1 MSTGI
6 AAHAKYFRG
15 KTHAL
20 PCPAMRAMRGIK
32 ERDTRSLP
40 GMKSGNEL
48 KIILKA
54 VPVWGNVCLFIKHKE
69 EKIMLDL
76 LKKSILTG
84 VGLALM
90 TKDKAEE
97 LAKELVKK
105 GELSEKEGKEFI
117 DEMLKKSKQAGKDME
132 AKVDDL
138 VKKALKKA
146 NVATREDLAG
156 LEKEIKR
163 LKKETHKE

>member
-1 MSTGI
+1 M
-6 AAHAKYFRG
+6 
-15 KTHAL
+15 L
-20 PCPAMRAMRGIK
+20 
-32 ERDTRSLP
+32 D
-40 GMKSGNEL
+40 
-48 KIILKA
+48 ILK
-54 VPVWGNVCLFIKHKE
+54 KT
-69 EKIMLDL
+69 M
-76 LKKSILTG
+76 LTG

-117 DEMLKKSKQAGKDME
+117 DDILKKSKQAGKDME

-138 VKKALKKA
+138 VKKALKKV
-146 NVATREDLAG
+146 NVATREDIAG